1 MKSIFKTIML
11 GTFLMLFMY
20 SYTQE
25 DTKMTKDQRRAEKEQ
40 KKKDK
45 EEKEAA
51 DWLIYQKLAQ
61 DKEFV
66 IRFDKVAN
74 RVVSQRLNFLYAD
87 GENIILQFETNTYL
101 SENGLGGRTINGTIS
116 NYKYIPPKN
125 DKKPIYINF
134 DITSKFDQ
142 KNFNISVT
150 IYGGGTA
157 IISMGSGVS
166 VINGFISPIEDAN
179 INMGVDMRN

>member
-1 MKSIFKTIML
+1 
-11 GTFLMLFMY
+11 MLFMY

-25 DTKMTKDQRRAEKEQ
+25 DTNMTKDQRKAEKEQ
-40 KKKDK
+40 KKKEK
-45 EEKEAA
+45 EEKNAA
-51 DWLIYQKLAQ
+51 DWLAYQKLAQ

-87 GENIILQFETNTYL
+87 GENIILQFETNDYL

-116 NYKYIPPKN
+116 NYKYKPPKN
-125 DKKPIYINF
+125 DKKPIYINL

-142 KNFNISVT
+142 KNFNISIT

-166 VINGFISPIEDAN
+166 VINGFISPIEGAN